1 MKLRHLPHYTYD
13 AYARWQGDWEL
24 VEGVPYAMV
33 SPKFPH
39 QRLMFVLARFLE
51 DLLEEC
57 ACFVVGELDWVIS
70 EDTVVRPDLVVL
82 CEEPQDYIRKRPEVV
97 FEIVSE
103 NSKEMDEFVKFKLY
117 EQQAVPY
124 YVLLYPEGKS
134 WKAYRWTSEG
144 FVPMEM
150 LSFSLKDYS
159 FEIDSERLWRQTW
172 KML

>member
-1 MKLRHLPHYTYD
+1 MKLRHLPHYTYED
-13 AYARWQGDWEL
+13 YTKWQGDWEL
-24 VEGVPYAMV
+24 IEGVPYAMA

-39 QRLMFVLARFLE
+39 QRLMFVLARLLE
-51 DLLEEC
+51 DMLEEC
-57 ACFVVGELDWVIS
+57 DCFVVGKLDWVIS

-103 NSKEMDEFVKFKLY
+103 NSREMDEFVKFKLY

-134 WKAYRWTSEG
+134 WKAYRWSPQG
-144 FVPMEM
+144 FVPMER
-150 LSFSLKDYS
+150 LSFSVKGCA
-159 FEIDSERLWRQTW
+159 FEIDTERLWR
-172 KML
+172 